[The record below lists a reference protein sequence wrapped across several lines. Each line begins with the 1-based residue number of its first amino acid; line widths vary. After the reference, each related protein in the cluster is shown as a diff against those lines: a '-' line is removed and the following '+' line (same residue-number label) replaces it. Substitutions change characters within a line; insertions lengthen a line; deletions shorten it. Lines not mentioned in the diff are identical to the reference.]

1 MSHTNVHR
9 PTMTALAAVLALA
22 WPAAQAL
29 AAVPAGAAA
38 EIISL
43 QGTGDQRAAA
53 AADWQPARP
62 AQPLATGDFVRT
74 RQAARMALLFADD
87 TQLRLHQNTV
97 LQVKGV
103 ATPAQPV
110 TTLLL
115 NAGRAWTQTRRADGS
130 RLNLETPA
138 ATAAIRGTDWD
149 ISVEDD
155 GRTLLTVL
163 SGTVEFSNA
172 QGQVSV
178 GANEAAY
185 AEVGKAP
192 VKLVLSQPR
201 DRIQWVNALRAD
213 PLPHLAAEPVPE
225 ALAPVHTALVA
236 RDLPAARAA
245 LAQAKAN
252 GSAPAPWVAV
262 METAIALQAGDVLTA
277 RGELARQMASPGARC
292 RSGSCSRT
300 CNSWKAMRPRPPRC
314 AQPCSAGPRTRP
326 WWPSWR
332 ACSC

>member
-1 MSHTNVHR
+1 MSHPKNRLPALSVLAA
-9 PTMTALAAVLALA
+9 ALASLA
-22 WPAAQAL
+22 WPLAAR

-43 QGTGDQRAAA
+43 QGAGDQRTAA

-62 AQPLATGDFVRT
+62 AQPLGTGDFVRT
-74 RQAARMALLFADD
+74 RQAAKMALLFADD

-149 ISVEDD
+149 LSVEDD
-155 GRTLLTVL
+155 GRTVLTVL

-178 GANEAAY
+178 SANEAAV

-213 PLPHLAAEPVPE
+213 PSPALAAEPVPGP
-225 ALAPVHTALVA
+225 LAPVQAALRA
-236 RDLPAARAA
+236 RDLGAARAA
-245 LAQAKAN
+245 LAQARAA
-252 GSAPAPWVAV
+252 GAPAGW
-262 METAIALQAGDVLTA
+262 
-277 RGELARQMASPGARC
+277 
-292 RSGSCSRT
+292 
-300 CNSWKAMRPRPPRC
+300 
-314 AQPCSAGPRTRP
+314 
-326 WWPSWR
+326 
-332 ACSC
+332 

>member
-1 MSHTNVHR
+1 MSHKKHCL
-9 PTMTALAAVLALA
+9 PALTALAKLTALA
-22 WPAAQAL
+22 WPLLAQ

-38 EIISL
+38 EIVSL

-62 AQPLATGDFVRT
+62 AQALATGDFVRT

-115 NAGRAWTQTRRADGS
+115 NAGRAWTQTKRADGS

-155 GRTLLTVL
+155 GRTLITVL

-172 QGQVSV
+172 QGAVSV
-178 GANEAAY
+178 GANEAAV

-213 PLPHLAAEPVPE
+213 PLPYLAAEPMPDT
-225 ALAPVHTALVA
+225 LAPVRTALAA

-245 LAQAKAN
+245 LAQARSS
-252 GSAPAPWVAV
+252 GAPAPWVAV
-262 METAIALQAGDVLTA
+262 MDAAIALQAG
-277 RGELARQMASPGARC
+277 LALLFPGNRVP
-292 RSGSCSRT
+292 SR
-300 CNSWKAMRPRPPRC
+300 
-314 AQPCSAGPRTRP
+314 PRTRRRG
-326 WWPSWR
+326 STGEV
-332 ACSC
+332 ACLSCNEGRPRDRLH

>member
-1 MSHTNVHR
+1 MHQKKNRLPALT
-9 PTMTALAAVLALA
+9 TLAALAAMA
-22 WPAAQAL
+22 WSQFAQAV
-29 AAVPAGAAA
+29 VPPGAAA
-38 EIISL
+38 EIVSL

-53 AADWQPARP
+53 AADWGPARL

-115 NAGRAWTQTRRADGS
+115 NAGRAWTQTKRADGS

-155 GRTLLTVL
+155 GRTLITVL

-172 QGQVSV
+172 QGVVSV
-178 GANEAAY
+178 GANEAAV

-213 PLPHLAAEPVPE
+213 PLPHLAAEPMPDT
-225 ALAPVHTALVA
+225 LAPVQATAHAEVALVQIG
-236 RDLPAARAA
+236 RAH
-245 LAQAKAN
+245 
-252 GSAPAPWVAV
+252 V
-262 METAIALQAGDVLTA
+262 
-277 RGELARQMASPGARC
+277 
-292 RSGSCSRT
+292 
-300 CNSWKAMRPRPPRC
+300 
-314 AQPCSAGPRTRP
+314 
-326 WWPSWR
+326 
-332 ACSC
+332 

>member
-1 MSHTNVHR
+1 MVPLQPSPKAHDMSHKKHCL
-9 PTMTALAAVLALA
+9 PALTALATLTALA
-22 WPAAQAL
+22 WPLLAQ

-38 EIISL
+38 EIVSL

-62 AQPLATGDFVRT
+62 AQALATGDFVRT

-213 PLPHLAAEPVPE
+213 PLPHLSAEPVPE

-252 GSAPAPWVAV
+252 GSAPAPWVA
-262 METAIALQAGDVLTA
+262 A
-277 RGELARQMASPGARC
+277 PARC
-292 RSGSCSRT
+292 PRSGRPTSGR
-300 CNSWKAMRPRPPRC
+300 WKPRNAR
-314 AQPCSAGPRTRP
+314 
-326 WWPSWR
+326 
-332 ACSC
+332 

>member
-1 MSHTNVHR
+1 M
-9 PTMTALAAVLALA
+9 
-22 WPAAQAL
+22 
-29 AAVPAGAAA
+29 
-38 EIISL
+38 
-43 QGTGDQRAAA
+43 

-115 NAGRAWTQTRRADGS
+115 NAGRAWTQTRRVDGS

-225 ALAPVHTALVA
+225 ALTPVRTALAA
-236 RDLPAARAA
+236 RDVPAARAA
-245 LAQAKAN
+245 LAL
-252 GSAPAPWVAV
+252 S
-262 METAIALQAGDVLTA
+262 MCTAS
-277 RGELARQMASPGARC
+277 ASPNC
-292 RSGSCSRT
+292 SGPSCCTNWVKR
-300 CNSWKAMRPRPPRC
+300 
-314 AQPCSAGPRTRP
+314 
-326 WWPSWR
+326 
-332 ACSC
+332 